1 MVDARFET
9 AVLNAV
15 REPLLV
21 LDRDLHAV
29 MGNAAFF
36 RTFGLKPPD
45 TLGVPLAQI
54 AGGAWSSSELTAK
67 ITRLLGDGRPFQ
79 DVEVEAEF
87 DGGGGLSLQVN
98 GDLIPWSKDQEIL
111 VVLAM
116 EDVTLRRAAERA
128 AALAAAELARS
139 NAALEQF
146 ASVASHDLQE
156 PLRKIIAFSGLL
168 LEDCGAQLDEQATD
182 YMQRIISAGRRMQ
195 GLINDVLQFSRLKQ
209 MKPAAVSV
217 DLSKSVSEALIDLE
231 DRMRATGASVDV
243 GALPSIIGDATQLRL
258 VFLNLVGNALKFG
271 RAGVPPCICI
281 GATAPSGPA
290 AEAVEIVIEDNGIGF
305 DQKYAEQIFSP
316 FQRLHSRKAYEG
328 TGMGLAIVK
337 EVVTA
342 HGGRIGVT
350 STPGEGSRFLLTLP
364 IGGPSTP

>member
-1 MVDARFET
+1 MADARFET
-9 AVLNAV
+9 AVFNAV

-21 LDRDLHAV
+21 LDRELHAV
-29 MGNAAFF
+29 MANASFY
-36 RTFGLKPPD
+36 RTFAMKPPD
-45 TLGVPLAQI
+45 TLGIRLAQI
-54 AGGAWSSSELTAK
+54 GGGAWSSSELTTK
-67 ITRLLGDGRPFQ
+67 TTRLLGDGRPFQ
-79 DVEVEAEF
+79 NVEIEHEF
-87 DGGGGLSLQVN
+87 DGVGYLSLQVN
-98 GDLIPWSKDQEIL
+98 GDLIPLSTDRDVL

-128 AALAAAELARS
+128 AALASAELARS

-168 LEDCGAQLDEQATD
+168 MEDCGSQLDEQATD
-182 YMQRIISAGRRMQ
+182 YLNRITNAGRRMQ

-209 MKPAAVSV
+209 MKPAARSV
-217 DLSKSVSEALIDLE
+217 DLSTTVSEALIDLE

-243 GALPSIIGDATQLRL
+243 GALPSIVGDATQLRL
-258 VFLNLVGNALKFG
+258 VFQNLVGNALKFG
-271 RAGVPPCICI
+271 RAGVPPRIRI
-281 GATAPSGPA
+281 GATAASGPA
-290 AEAVEIVIEDNGIGF
+290 DETVEIVIEDNGIGF
-305 DQKYAEQIFSP
+305 DQKYAEKIFSP
-316 FQRLHSRKAYEG
+316 FQRLHTRKAYEG
-328 TGMGLAIVK
+328 TGMGLAIAK

-364 IGGPSTP
+364 ISGAFAP